1 MQGFPFENLKSI
13 DLYKSLSITILPD
26 FCAPNLEELNISDCE
41 NLIEIHEAIG
51 SLEKLKRWYLWG
63 CKKLQILP
71 SSFRLK
77 SLEYIDLDDC
87 VSLETLPNL
96 GAPNLRKLNI
106 GDCENLI
113 EIHEAFGSLDKL
125 DNFDVHNCKK
135 LQILPNTLRLKSLE
149 GLSLNGCVSLEK
161 FPNIHPENIC
171 YAVDFSDCNVKEW
184 PLSVG
189 YLFSGLNYLNLDN
202 CQSLGDFH
210 VSISKCKFTNLKW
223 LSLVKGCDGNII
235 ESHILMKPDSF
246 PLLKDLYLDDT
257 NIVTIPRSIIRFTT
271 LQTLSMRSCKKLREI
286 PWLPQSIERVDA
298 LGCTS
303 LDLPSS
309 RGVLNQVSSLPP
321 SLSLSLSLY
330 VCVSLSDI
338 YYENL

>member
-125 DNFDVHNCKK
+125 HFFRVCNCKK
-135 LQILPNTLRLKSLE
+135 LQILPNTLRLDRKS
-149 GLSLNGCVSLEK
+149 V
-161 FPNIHPENIC
+161 
-171 YAVDFSDCNVKEW
+171 V
-184 PLSVG
+184 
-189 YLFSGLNYLNLDN
+189 
-202 CQSLGDFH
+202 
-210 VSISKCKFTNLKW
+210 
-223 LSLVKGCDGNII
+223 
-235 ESHILMKPDSF
+235 
-246 PLLKDLYLDDT
+246 
-257 NIVTIPRSIIRFTT
+257 
-271 LQTLSMRSCKKLREI
+271 
-286 PWLPQSIERVDA
+286 
-298 LGCTS
+298 
-303 LDLPSS
+303 
-309 RGVLNQVSSLPP
+309 
-321 SLSLSLSLY
+321 
-330 VCVSLSDI
+330 
-338 YYENL
+338 